1 MKDTFKIYNNEAFIC
16 CIIQNLLS
24 NIKRM
29 DIGRLFILT
38 AFLLQDKIITD
49 RLIYTN
55 PSIINYITS
64 NPRKLTSFSRIFE
77 ELTPLILNS
86 LTLLCETDDIKL
98 DINNLVIV
106 NHKFKKVS
114 SQRLSQINIYI
125 PLMISQIENVS
136 SKQLYDTLK
145 IKL

>member
-1 MKDTFKIYNNEAFIC
+1 
-16 CIIQNLLS
+16 
-24 NIKRM
+24 
-29 DIGRLFILT
+29 LT